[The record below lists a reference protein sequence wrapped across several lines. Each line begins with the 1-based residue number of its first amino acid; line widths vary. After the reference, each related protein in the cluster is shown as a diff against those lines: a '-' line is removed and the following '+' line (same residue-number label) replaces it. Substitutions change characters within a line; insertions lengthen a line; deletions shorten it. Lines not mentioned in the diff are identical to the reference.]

1 MFKIIT
7 KAGNSQGLV
16 FDTTLQGLTRLKAG
30 DQVNLTVHAGGTIT
44 ITPIRPTIAEDEV
57 RSRAR
62 SLIKRNNKLF
72 KRLARVCDEMRH
84 MTVDAVLAL
93 TMRRSQLTAV

>member
-1 MFKIIT
+1 MVKIIT

-44 ITPIRPTIAEDEV
+44 ITPIRPTIAEDE
-57 RSRAR
+57 AR
-62 SLIKRNNKLF
+62 SAPGVSSNATTSFSNAWHEFVMR
-72 KRLARVCDEMRH
+72 CDI
-84 MTVDAVLAL
+84 
-93 TMRRSQLTAV
+93 